1 MYVAQCQVHERAVK
15 NVCRKLDRVRRNC
28 IRKAEM
34 WAFNEMHDCLESYR
48 EKQHNFISLK
58 ELHYTSDVVAVR
70 HMPLS
75 DIPKLFW
82 TWKNTFF
89 SVVPFCIFTLF
100 SQFLSFRFKF
110 QDRRRS
116 HKLQKYADDLHFHF
130 MVFILIFFFFSR
142 CRSFLTTTTTT
153 TCPAT
158 TNFIR

>member
-1 MYVAQCQVHERAVK
+1 MRCMIAPRAIERNSIILFYFVEGITLHKRCCCGQTHATFRHTK
-15 NVCRKLDRVRRNC
+15 IILN
-28 IRKAEM
+28 
-34 WAFNEMHDCLESYR
+34 
-48 EKQHNFISLK
+48 LK
-58 ELHYTSDVVAVR
+58 KH
-70 HMPLS
+70 
-75 DIPKLFW
+75 I
-82 TWKNTFF
+82 F

-153 TCPAT
+153 CPAT